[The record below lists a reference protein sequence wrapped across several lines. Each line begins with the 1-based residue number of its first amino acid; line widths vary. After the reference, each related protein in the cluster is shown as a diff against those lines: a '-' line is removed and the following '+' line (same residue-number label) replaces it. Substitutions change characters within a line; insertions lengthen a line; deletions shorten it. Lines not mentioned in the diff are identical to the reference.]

1 MRSVKSQRSSRG
13 SARSKPIRRG
23 QGQKRAPVE
32 RFVLGKASRDRE
44 GILARSWARVA
55 GSGLHRR
62 PIWLLTGILIVG
74 SFVAAIIA
82 GGYVPRAFRLMGED
96 ADALVAD
103 AGFGISSVHLAGNV
117 RTQPSQILAAL
128 GFEPGQSIF
137 GADIQ
142 GARQK
147 LLALDWV
154 ADAQVRRQYPD
165 SITVSLVEKLPFA
178 LWQTPSGLFVVERS
192 GRVITRAEAAEF
204 PRLPFFLGDGAPPS
218 GAELVDAIAQ
228 HRAVV
233 ARVKAMERVSNRR
246 WNLLLDDGVIVE
258 LPETGWAKQLDE
270 LEHLIVDK
278 AVLERDI
285 KEIDLR
291 SPDNMFF
298 ELKNGDKQQ
307 QTTRGNQT

>member
-1 MRSVKSQRSSRG
+1 
-13 SARSKPIRRG
+13 
-23 QGQKRAPVE
+23 VE
-32 RFVLGKASRDRE
+32 RFVLGKASRGQPSFIGRAWD
-44 GILARSWARVA
+44 GVA
-55 GSGLHRR
+55 GIGLHRR
-62 PIWLLTGILIVG
+62 PIWLLTGILLVG
-74 SFVAAIIA
+74 SFVAAIVA
-82 GGYVPRAFRLMGED
+82 GGYVPRAFKSMGEG
-96 ADALVAD
+96 ADSLVAD

-142 GARQK
+142 GARQR

-178 LWQTPSGLFVVERS
+178 LWQTSDGLFVVERS
-192 GRVITRAEAAEF
+192 GRVITPAADADF
-204 PRLPFFLGDGAPPS
+204 PHLPFFMGDGAPQS

-233 ARVKAMERVSNRR
+233 ARVKAMARVSNRR
-246 WNLLLDDGVIVE
+246 WNLLLDDGVVVE

-291 SPDNMFF
+291 SPDNLFF
-298 ELKNGDKQQ
+298 QLKNGDKQQQ

>member
-1 MRSVKSQRSSRG
+1 VKSARSSRG
-13 SARSKPIRRG
+13 SSRTKPTRRG

-32 RFVLGKASRDRE
+32 RVVLGKARE
-44 GILARSWARVA
+44 RQGLLARTWAGVA
-55 GSGLHRR
+55 GTGLHRR
-62 PIWLLTGILIVG
+62 PIWLLTGILLVG
-74 SFVAAIIA
+74 SFVAAIVA
-82 GGYVPRAFRLMGED
+82 GDYVPRAFKSMGEG

-142 GARQK
+142 GARQR

-192 GRVITRAEAAEF
+192 GRVITRAGDAEF
-204 PRLPFFLGDGAPPS
+204 PHLPFLLGEGAPQS

-233 ARVKAMERVSNRR
+233 ARIRAMERVSNRR
-246 WNLLLDDGVIVE
+246 WNLLLDDGVVVE
-258 LPETGWAKQLDE
+258 LPETGWARQLDE

-291 SPDNMFF
+291 SPDNLFF
-298 ELKNGDKQQ
+298 QLKNGDKQQ

>member
-1 MRSVKSQRSSRG
+1 VKSQRSSRG
-13 SARSKPIRRG
+13 AARTKPTRRG

-32 RFVLGKASRDRE
+32 RFVLGKASRGRD
-44 GILARSWARVA
+44 GILARSWARIA
-55 GSGLHRR
+55 GAGLHRR

-74 SFVAAIIA
+74 SFVAAIVA
-82 GGYVPRAFRLMGED
+82 GGYVPRAFRSMGEG
-96 ADALVAD
+96 ADAVVAD
-103 AGFGISSVHLAGNV
+103 AGFGISSVHLSGNV

-128 GFEPGQSIF
+128 RLEPGQSLF

-142 GARQK
+142 GARQR

-165 SITVSLVEKLPFA
+165 SVTVSLVEKLPFA
-178 LWQTPSGLFVVERS
+178 LWQTPSGLYVVERS
-192 GRVITRAEAAEF
+192 GRVITRAGDVEF
-204 PRLPFFLGDGAPPS
+204 PHLPFLLGDGAPQS

-246 WNLLLDDGVIVE
+246 WNLLLDDGVVVE
-258 LPETGWAKQLDE
+258 LPETGWAMQLDE

-285 KEIDLR
+285 REIDLR
-291 SPDNMFF
+291 SPDNLFF
-298 ELKNGDKQQ
+298 QLKNGDKQQQ